1 MQLAHVLHIRHC
13 IVDKGSR
20 LGWTLFGVRNIEETM
35 QISDQQVKL
44 VQEQIL
50 QKKMLVKEIMEIG
63 QVKDQESEAQ
73 LVKEVTHSVL
83 QMPDRE
89 DRIAELKA
97 KIDAG
102 QYNPSAEEIVDAM
115 IRRSIAD
122 KMA

>member
-1 MQLAHVLHIRHC
+1 
-13 IVDKGSR
+13 
-20 LGWTLFGVRNIEETM
+20 M